1 MALGFIKVKIHAIQP
16 NDKLRNS
23 VLLGEIQFI
32 ALEKLVEEDIYIR
45 SIILLKILNLNFIKK
60 NWNL

>member
-23 VLLGEIQFI
+23 VLLGEIKFI
-32 ALEKLVEEDIYIR
+32 ALEKLVEGDRDISEVLFY
-45 SIILLKILNLNFIKK
+45 
-60 NWNL
+60 

>member
-1 MALGFIKVKIHAIQP
+1 MALGFIKVKIHAFQP

-32 ALEKLVEEDIYIR
+32 ALEKLVEEDRDISEVLFY
-45 SIILLKILNLNFIKK
+45 
-60 NWNL
+60 

>member
-32 ALEKLVEEDIYIR
+32 ALEKLVEEDIYI
-45 SIILLKILNLNFIKK
+45 SEVLFY
-60 NWNL
+60 

>member
-23 VLLGEIQFI
+23 VLLGEIKFN
-32 ALEKLVEEDIYIR
+32 ALEKLVEEDIR
-45 SIILLKILNLNFIKK
+45 SIILLNILNLNFIKK
-60 NWNL
+60 TGNL